1 MQRRLCER
9 LGILHPLIQAPMAGV
24 TTPSLVAAV
33 SEAGA
38 LGSLAAGYLGGEQ
51 IYHACREIQARTSH
65 PFSVNLFVPNKITAE
80 AEDIAA
86 AHRALQP
93 IAQQLALGPLPLP
106 EQPAPGFDEQFS
118 AILEANV
125 PVVSFTF
132 GILSQAEI
140 TALKARDTFIIGTA
154 TSKDEACQLEA
165 AGVDAIVVQG
175 GEAGGHRGSFSARQA
190 ASPQSLLTLLPE
202 VSSQVSLPVIA
213 AGGIMNGR
221 GMAAAMAMGAA
232 AVQLGTAF
240 LFTPEAAINT
250 AYRRALLA
258 ARGEDTQLTRVF
270 SGKLARGINNA
281 MMRRLAEAP
290 VAPYPLQHLLT
301 QPLRQAAARQD
312 NEEYLS
318 LWAGEGVAMGRE
330 LPVADLVALLIKES
344 HNIAPLDEQ
353 DLVDV

>member
-9 LGILHPLIQAPMAGV
+9 LGIRHPLVQAPMAGA
-24 TTPSLVAAV
+24 TPPELVAAV
-33 SEAGA
+33 SRAGA
-38 LGSLAAGYLGGEQ
+38 LGSLAAGYLSGEQ
-51 IYHACREIQARTSH
+51 IYHACRDIRSATSH
-65 PFSVNLFVPNKITAE
+65 PFSVNLFVPSKITAE
-80 AEDIAA
+80 PEEIAA
-86 AHRALQP
+86 AHRALRP
-93 IAQQLALGPLPLP
+93 LAQHLELDPLPLP

-125 PVVSFTF
+125 PIVSFTF

-140 TALKARDTFIIGTA
+140 TALKARHTFIIGTA
-154 TSKDEACQLEA
+154 TSKDEACHLEA

-202 VSSQVSLPVIA
+202 VSAQVSLPVIA
-213 AGGIMNGR
+213 AGGIMNGQ

-240 LFTPEAAINT
+240 LFTPEAGINA

-258 ARGEDTQLTRVF
+258 ARGEDTRLTRVF
-270 SGKLARGINNA
+270 SGKLARGINNT
-281 MMRRLAEAP
+281 MMRQLAEAAI
-290 VAPYPLQHLLT
+290 APYPMQHLLT

-312 NEEYLS
+312 NEDYLS
-318 LWAGEGVAMGRE
+318 LWAGEGVAMGRV
-330 LPVADLVALLIKES
+330 LPATELVALLM
-344 HNIAPLDEQ
+344 DELQ
-353 DLVDV
+353 SAISQPEQELVDV